1 MDLLEARKKA
11 KELKKKLAQAGEEK
25 KAKKSA
31 SKKKPARKPGKKPA
45 PKKAKKESQAKAPSL
60 KAKEE
65 KKEQVPEAVAG
76 ERPQPQE
83 PAPLPSAPK
92 EEDFFTDLS
101 FGEDLPEVEAQGEE
115 IILEPEKPS
124 PPSEPL
130 PEKEQI
136 PPAPEP
142 EAEPVPPI
150 QPQVSE
156 PKLVLESPE
165 TAPGKD
171 FYDLIVEDLVQYG
184 YAEAEAEEL
193 LELLSFQLGEEIYA
207 VPLIRIQQIIKPR
220 PVTYVPRAPE
230 YIMGIISLRGSI
242 IPVFDL
248 KRRLGLGA
256 SEVGR
261 KSRIIIIKLN
271 EKVLAGLLVDQVLEV
286 ARVGSETLEPTPA
299 VFTGVEGEFIEG
311 IARYRGKMLIVL
323 NLSQVILGRKEEEE

>member
-1 MDLLEARKKA
+1 M
-11 KELKKKLAQAGEEK
+11 
-25 KAKKSA
+25 
-31 SKKKPARKPGKKPA
+31 
-45 PKKAKKESQAKAPSL
+45 
-60 KAKEE
+60 
-65 KKEQVPEAVAG
+65 
-76 ERPQPQE
+76 
-83 PAPLPSAPK
+83 
-92 EEDFFTDLS
+92 
-101 FGEDLPEVEAQGEE
+101 
-115 IILEPEKPS
+115 
-124 PPSEPL
+124 
-130 PEKEQI
+130 
-136 PPAPEP
+136 
-142 EAEPVPPI
+142 
-150 QPQVSE
+150 
-156 PKLVLESPE
+156 
-165 TAPGKD
+165 
-171 FYDLIVEDLVQYG
+171 QYG

-248 KRRLGLGA
+248 KRRLGLGV

-299 VFTGVEGEFIEG
+299 IFTGVEGEFIEG